1 MKTIKQQLRSPAFWI
16 GIVGMAMLQTNTI
29 PQVIKILETGDASGL
44 SVQMFVQTL
53 IGLVCYLVNAISTRN
68 LLYIISN
75 TIGIVS
81 VSITIIAILTL
92 GG

>member
-81 VSITIIAILTL
+81 VSVTIIAILTL

>member
-29 PQVIKILETGDASGL
+29 PQVIKILKTGDASGL

-53 IGLVCYLVNAISTRN
+53 IGLACYLVNAISTRN

-81 VSITIIAILTL
+81 VSVTIIAILMF